1 MCITEIGGIIVI
13 PIITQ
18 IMCRSL
24 LFTDDLVFL
33 TQSLLP
39 TDSPFLGSV
48 REFHWGRC
56 FYYLG
61 LDQTSQGC
69 IGYGQEC
76 FQNAL
81 EHVDKGLD
89 V

>member
-24 LFTDDLVFL
+24 LFTDELVFL
-33 TQSLLP
+33 T
-39 TDSPFLGSV
+39 
-48 REFHWGRC
+48 H
-56 FYYLG
+56 YLG